1 MSMRRPLITAVNV
14 AVAVALAGAGGA
26 GGGAAFAQ
34 GAGTGLAEGFA
45 NPPSSARPRVWW
57 HWMNGNITADGLT
70 RDLEWMHRVGVG
82 GVQTF
87 DINLTT
93 PQIVDH
99 RLSYMSAQWQQAF
112 RSAVEMARKLDLEFT

>member
-26 GGGAAFAQ
+26 ASGAAFAQ
-34 GAGTGLAEGFA
+34 GAATGRAQLTEGFA

-57 HWMNGNITADGLT
+57 HWMNGNITEEGLT
-70 RDLEWMHRVGVG
+70 RDLEWMHRVGLG

-99 RLSYMSAQWQQAF
+99 R
-112 RSAVEMARKLDLEFT
+112 